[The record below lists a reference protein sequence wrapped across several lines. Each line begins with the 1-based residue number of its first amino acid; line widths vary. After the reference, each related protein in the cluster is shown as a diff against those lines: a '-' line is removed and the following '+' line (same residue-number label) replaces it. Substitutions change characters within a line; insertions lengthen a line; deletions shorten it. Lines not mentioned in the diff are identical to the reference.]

1 MAYPITQYRTR
12 SKRARLGRAGRA
24 GRRGAGCRV
33 WTPAAQARLIHH
45 ALRQLGVNLHLALHQ
60 GHMPH
65 YADSDE
71 IVCGID
77 AMAALPR
84 PPFKEHVLSRA

>member
-1 MAYPITQYRTR
+1 
-12 SKRARLGRAGRA
+12 
-24 GRRGAGCRV
+24 
-33 WTPAAQARLIHH
+33 
-45 ALRQLGVNLHLALHQ
+45 VNLHLALHQ

-84 PPFKEHVLSRA
+84 PPFKEHILSRA